1 VQYKWVP
8 RLNVRFAHE
17 SATRF
22 GERIDAA
29 EMLRKDA
36 EAAMRHHLYHYTMQ
50 RTMQDATSGA
60 YGCALAAVGEA
71 HPSHN

>member
-36 EAAMRHHLYHYTMQ
+36 EAAMRHHLYHYCCRKSCHHQ
-50 RTMQDATSGA
+50 
-60 YGCALAAVGEA
+60 Y
-71 HPSHN
+71 